1 MAQRGVAVSE
11 STPLFFLIVDAIAF
25 WLRHQAVFWLL
36 VLPIAGLAA
45 AGAYLTD
52 TVQQFAF
59 LRRPEGWHFLF
70 ALIYAMF
77 LDRWIKEAL
86 LDDAADCDEVDA
98 FRRAL
103 VPPPLLL
110 FAIVFFLFAMG
121 LSWPQLKGIE
131 DTLTEW
137 GLPFAIAAPLATLLS
152 WLPHMLVWSIA
163 LAFVALMVPAW
174 SAGASLSLR
183 QAWRA
188 AEPARARIFRLIIG
202 SVLLSMLVYAATLW
216 AYEVLPMKP
225 WVPAALA
232 GAQRL
237 ADCLLLAVAGH
248 VLASLFRTLTGWHP
262 PEPEDRP
269 FRHLRVRP
277 RPSR

>member
-1 MAQRGVAVSE
+1 
-11 STPLFFLIVDAIAF
+11 
-25 WLRHQAVFWLL
+25 
-36 VLPIAGLAA
+36 
-45 AGAYLTD
+45 
-52 TVQQFAF
+52 
-59 LRRPEGWHFLF
+59 
-70 ALIYAMF
+70 
-77 LDRWIKEAL
+77 
-86 LDDAADCDEVDA
+86 
-98 FRRAL
+98 
-103 VPPPLLL
+103 
-110 FAIVFFLFAMG
+110 
-121 LSWPQLKGIE
+121 
-131 DTLTEW
+131 
-137 GLPFAIAAPLATLLS
+137 
-152 WLPHMLVWSIA
+152 
-163 LAFVALMVPAW
+163 MVPAW